1 MSREAEEPNN
11 KTAASMPEQEPAT
24 DEAPADEGELFA
36 FDPDT
41 ESTSSLDDE
50 VRAALSPP
58 TEQDL
63 VRRRGLVAGWL
74 IAWPFLLLT
83 LAACVIAVALQAQER
98 PQLLPFTLGLYLCM
112 GFFAHAYS
120 LAWRMEAHLRQF
132 LALLATVAVLLGLSA
147 LHLDDATD
155 RWVYRAGTRV
165 LREQRPLLFVSALLD
180 VFAALVIIAHGLGLG
195 LGNRFFR
202 RESGERI
209 EHYELRRI
217 LREIEDKER
226 QSAAAEREAP
236 SASAPQG

>member
-1 MSREAEEPNN
+1 
-11 KTAASMPEQEPAT
+11 
-24 DEAPADEGELFA
+24 
-36 FDPDT
+36 
-41 ESTSSLDDE
+41 
-50 VRAALSPP
+50 
-58 TEQDL
+58 
-63 VRRRGLVAGWL
+63 
-74 IAWPFLLLT
+74 
-83 LAACVIAVALQAQER
+83 
-98 PQLLPFTLGLYLCM
+98 

-180 VFAALVIIAHGLGLG
+180 AFAALVIIAHGLGLG

-209 EHYELRRI
+209 EHYELRR
-217 LREIEDKER
+217 
-226 QSAAAEREAP
+226 
-236 SASAPQG
+236 